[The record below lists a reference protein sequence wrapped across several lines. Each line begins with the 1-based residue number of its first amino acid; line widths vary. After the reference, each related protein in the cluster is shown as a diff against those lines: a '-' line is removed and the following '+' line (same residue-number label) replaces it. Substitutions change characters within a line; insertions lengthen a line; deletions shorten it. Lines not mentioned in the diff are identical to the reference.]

1 MYSIMPHPF
10 VIVDVNDAYSWL
22 EDLGWWYSIS
32 GLPAW
37 FMSISSCVLTSL
49 SRSSCG
55 AEDAECAASFYLFY
69 YLNCVC
75 FWS

>member
-1 MYSIMPHPF
+1 MYSIMPHLF
-10 VIVDVNDAYSWL
+10 VIVDVNGAYSWL

-49 SRSSCG
+49 SRSSC
-55 AEDAECAASFYLFY
+55 
-69 YLNCVC
+69 
-75 FWS
+75 